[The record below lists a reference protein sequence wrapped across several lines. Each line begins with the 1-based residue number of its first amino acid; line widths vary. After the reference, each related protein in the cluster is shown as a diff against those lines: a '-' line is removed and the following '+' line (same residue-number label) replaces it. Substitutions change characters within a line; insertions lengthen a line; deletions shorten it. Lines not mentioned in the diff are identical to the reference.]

1 MKFKRKLM
9 VCVDPEPRGW
19 GETVNL
25 VISTIKENSISIKIA
40 LIKFLENVNMQ
51 QS

>member
-1 MKFKRKLM
+1 ML
-9 VCVDPEPRGW
+9 CVHPEPLG
-19 GETVNL
+19 GERIVNP